1 MASYLAGRIAN
12 AANIELHTDTVVRG
26 LLGEDQLEQI
36 VVEDNRSGAT
46 RTLDVRAL
54 FVFIGAQANT
64 GWLKEAVA
72 LDERGFVLSGRE
84 LESSA
89 LGNTWQQLARAPYA
103 VEASLPGLFAAGDVR
118 SGSIKRV
125 ASAVGEG
132 AMAVKFAHQYLEEA
146 ID

>member
-1 MASYLAGRIAN
+1 M
-12 AANIELHTDTVVRG
+12 
-26 LLGEDQLEQI
+26 
-36 VVEDNRSGAT
+36 VEDNRSGAT

-132 AMAVKFAHQYLEEA
+132 AVAVKFAHQYLEEA